1 MISNYMIYEMTT
13 RLRSKEREN
22 SRDNMK
28 GSALQQQ
35 FLYIEIPISPTDTL
49 LALSMKF
56 GVSIVDLKRMN
67 SLLNDRDMYALKSFM
82 VPIKP
87 NSLLAQEYAG
97 QLKYGDPNMSRL
109 NIIGRL
115 DLMRDDE
122 IDETRTA
129 ATEPTTDDSED
140 EQEVYN
146 AANAGFELVDL
157 STPVDAEG
165 TVMETRFMSGRSKPA
180 AKKASTSKTALLA
193 MANDDADDYDA
204 DNYDKATTSLLADP
218 QSSTNYNI
226 EKGLKHKKRQAQLK
240 EAKKFFKKLDT
251 NLETLKHQNLELQS
265 TVAPGGSSSSPLKM
279 EQLIPISNISYT
291 VDANLGHAASKKKR
305 SIGLR
310 EIAIIACIMLILVP
324 VVVLTYNFYFSHPGD
339 EHDSSSQA
347 APPSHPAAQQSHAH
361 SG

>member
-1 MISNYMIYEMTT
+1 MTT

-22 SRDNMK
+22 SSDNMR
-28 GSALQQQ
+28 SSSQPAL

-56 GVSIVDLKRMN
+56 GVSIADLKRMN
-67 SLLNDRDMYALKSFM
+67 SLLNDRDMYALKTFM

-122 IDETRTA
+122 IDETKTSS
-129 ATEPTTDDSED
+129 TKETTDDSED

-146 AANAGFELVDL
+146 ANDFELVDL
-157 STPVDAEG
+157 STPDADG
-165 TVMETRFMSGRSKPA
+165 MVETKFITAQKP
-180 AKKASTSKTALLA
+180 KKSTSKTTLLA
-193 MANDDADDYDA
+193 NDYDDDYDA
-204 DNYDKATTSLLADP
+204 DSYGKATTSLLADP

-226 EKGLKHKKRQAQLK
+226 ERGLKQKKKKAQLK

-251 NLETLKHQNLELQS
+251 NLESLKNQNLELQS
-265 TVAPGGSSSSPLKM
+265 TVAPSSSSHKM

-291 VDANLGHAASKKKR
+291 VDASANAANKKKR
-305 SIGLR
+305 GWFCSSIGIR
-310 EIAIIACIMLILVP
+310 EILIIACIMLILVP
-324 VVVLTYNFYFSHPGD
+324 VVVLTYNFYFTHPGD
-339 EHDSSSQA
+339 EHSQA
-347 APPSHPAAQQSHAH
+347 LPHPAAVHSHTH